1 MEENEN
7 KTVEVAE
14 GEAAQPSREEILAM
28 SREENKNGDEMKK
41 NIYKTG
47 SYLAFRIG
55 IIIAIIISAVSLILG
70 KSEELMLPMYSVV
83 FGMMSTQSIYIGL
96 KEKKKG
102 LLALAIVMAV
112 SAAVLTVLTILMICG
127 VIL

>member
-7 KTVEVAE
+7 RTLEE
-14 GEAAQPSREEILAM
+14 EATQPSREEILAM

-47 SYLAFRIG
+47 AYLAFRVG
-55 IIIAIIISAVSLILG
+55 VLIAIVFSVVSLIVNKGDTQL
-70 KSEELMLPMYSVV
+70 LPMYSVI
-83 FGMMSTQSIYIGL
+83 FGMGATECIYIGL

-102 LLALAIVMAV
+102 LFALAVVLAVVVVILIVL
-112 SAAVLTVLTILMICG
+112 SILITCG
-127 VIL
+127 VM